1 MLRCISLFLAFSAV
15 APAFADM
22 AAQDARF
29 KKLPAGREISPPR
42 ALEGMALALGKT
54 NPHGTATYV
63 EVKDAPGFDKALRMT
78 TKIVPENP
86 WGFQSHAKCSVPV
99 KKGEVLLAVFWAR
112 AAGLS
117 DEAEANFV
125 FEFARAPYTKSANFR
140 FECGKTWSK
149 YYVPFVAAIDYGADD
164 IALHFQAGAARQTI
178 EIGGLRVT
186 GFGKDMVLGQ
196 LPYTPLTYKG
206 RAADAAWRAEAAAS
220 IEKERKAQLLIVV
233 TKVSGKPLPW
243 AEVRVRQQRHAYGFG
258 SAVAASPLL
267 DEGADADMYRDV
279 AVRSFNRVTIE
290 NDLKWP
296 EFEADRQRALDTVKW
311 LRDAGIAVRGHTLL
325 WPGWTR
331 LPKDVPALAD
341 KPEALRKRILD
352 HVREEVSAFKGQI
365 AEWDVVNEPVTN
377 TDVQRVL
384 GNGILAEVFKAAR
397 EADPQA
403 RLFINDYGILSHGGT
418 DTEHQDAYFRTIR
431 ELLDAKAPVQGIG
444 MQGHFNEQ
452 LTPPV
457 KVWEILNRFGALG
470 LPIQITE
477 HDINA
482 WDEEVMAD
490 YTRDF
495 MTAVFAHTAT
505 TGFITWGF
513 WEKRHWIPNASQWTG
528 AWGLRGHGKVW
539 YDLVFK
545 KWWTSVNTSTSRN
558 GVAKVRGFLGE
569 YTVEVR
575 SGSKTKTVRAKL
587 GKGGARV
594 EVEL

>member
-1 MLRCISLFLAFSAV
+1 MLRCILIFFALI
-15 APAFADM
+15 APVFADM

-54 NPHGTATYV
+54 NPHGFAEYV
-63 EVKDAPGFDKALRMT
+63 DAKGAPGFEKVLRMT
-78 TKIVPENP
+78 TRRVPENP
-86 WGFQSHAKCSVPV
+86 WGFQSHAKCAVPV

-112 AAGLS
+112 AAGVS
-117 DEAEANFV
+117 EEVEGNFV
-125 FEFARAPYTKSANFR
+125 FELARAPYTKSSSFR
-140 FECGKTWSK
+140 FECGKAWSRF
-149 YYVPFVAAIDYGADD
+149 YVPFIAAMDYGADD
-164 IALHFQAGAARQTI
+164 IALHFQAGGARQTM
-178 EIGGLRVT
+178 EIGGLRVISY
-186 GFGKDMVLGQ
+186 GSGMALGE

-206 RAADAAWRAEAAAS
+206 RAADAAWRSEAAAS
-220 IEKERKAQLLIVV
+220 IEKERKAQMTIVV
-233 TKVSGKPLPW
+233 HSISGKPLPW
-243 AEVRVRQQRHAYGFG
+243 AQVRVRQQRHAYGFG

-279 AVRSFNRVTIE
+279 VAHSFNRVTIE

-296 EFEADRQRALDTVKW
+296 EFEGNRQRALDIVKW
-311 LRDAGIAVRGHTLL
+311 LRDAGVAVRGHTLL
-325 WPGWTR
+325 WPGFAR
-331 LPKDVPALAD
+331 LPKDVATLEG
-341 KPEALRKRILD
+341 KPDLLRKRILD
-352 HVREEVSAFKGQI
+352 HVRDEVSAFKGQI
-365 AEWDVVNEPVTN
+365 VEWDVVNEPVTN

-384 GNGILAEVFKAAR
+384 GNGILADAFKAAR

-403 RLFINDYGILSHGGT
+403 RLFINDYGILSHGGA
-418 DTEHQDAYFRTIR
+418 DTEHQDAYFRVIR

-452 LTPPV
+452 LTPLT

-470 LPIQITE
+470 LPIEITE

-505 TGFITWGF
+505 SGFITWGF
-513 WEKRHWIPNASQWTG
+513 WEKRHWIPNAAQWTG
-528 AWGLRGHGKVW
+528 AWQLRGHGKVW

-545 KWWTSVNTSTSRN
+545 KWWTSVNTETGRG
-558 GVAKVRGFLGE
+558 GVAKVRGFLGD
-569 YTVEVR
+569 YTIEVR
-575 SGSKTKTVRAKL
+575 AGSKTKTVPMKL
-587 GKGGARV
+587 TKGGSRV
-594 EVEL
+594 EIEL